1 MGLASAYLFFVA
13 QTLSDLLEVGGR
25 SSWVVGLAPVLFA
38 LTLVRDLGHF
48 AKFSLASQFANLA
61 AFGSILYICFSRI
74 FSDEFGPNSLAP
86 SADTNP
92 LSGFAVAFSIS
103 IYSFEGAGL
112 ILSLEHSLGVFRNGG
127 GCGGSQPIS

>member
-1 MGLASAYLFFVA
+1 MA

-25 SSWVVGLAPVLFA
+25 SSWVVGLAPVLFS
-38 LTLVRDLGHF
+38 LTLVRDLGHI

-74 FSDEFGPNSLAP
+74 SSDDFGPSSLAP

-92 LSGFAVAFSIS
+92 LTGFAVAFSIS
-103 IYSFEGAGL
+103 IYCFEGAGL
-112 ILSLEHSLGVFRNGG
+112 ILSLEHWLGVLRSGV
-127 GCGGSQPIS
+127 GGSQPIS